1 MELEKE
7 TALVETIL
15 FLESEPVTEKQISN
29 IAQLSEEVV
38 RHCIENLSEKYK
50 AENSGIELAV
60 ITGGW
65 SLVPKKEFWG
75 VLSERYGEKN
85 SGRLSKSALET
96 LSIIA
101 YKQPTTRSEIEQ
113 IRGVG
118 VDNMIRLLVERNFI
132 KEVGRSDAPGKP
144 VQFGTTKD
152 FLKFFHLNSIADLP
166 KLDED
171 EEQRFELAR

>member
-38 RHCIENLSEKYK
+38 RHCIENLGEKYK

-101 YKQPTTRSEIEQ
+101 YKKPDHIVNAHSANLLNFAA
-113 IRGVG
+113 G
-118 VDNMIRLLVERNFI
+118 NRLLVERNFI